1 MSAKKKRKV
10 EEGERRGRTLQEKV
24 SEKPSCDNRTKYN
37 YPQGGEETRD
47 GDQGKRAQAGGTVSW
62 HIVAAAT
69 ANAADAF
76 AAAGTTTSH
85 EYGHD

>member
-1 MSAKKKRKV
+1 M
-10 EEGERRGRTLQEKV
+10 G
-24 SEKPSCDNRTKYN
+24 SEMCIRDRYK

-62 HIVAAAT
+62 RIVAAAT
-69 ANAADAF
+69 PNAADAF

-85 EYGHD
+85 ELAMTSTLSEMLKTVRNMAFQ